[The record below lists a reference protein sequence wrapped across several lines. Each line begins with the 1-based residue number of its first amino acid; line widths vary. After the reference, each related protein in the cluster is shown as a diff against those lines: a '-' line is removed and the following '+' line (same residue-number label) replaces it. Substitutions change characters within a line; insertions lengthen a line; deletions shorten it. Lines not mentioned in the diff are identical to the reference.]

1 VALFVLGSGLYG
13 SASNSA
19 MFIAARGIQG
29 VGASGIS
36 MMIDL
41 IVCDLVPLRERG
53 KYMGHLF
60 GVATIFAD
68 LGPLFGGLLTD
79 TGA

>member
-1 VALFVLGSGLYG
+1 
-13 SASNSA
+13 
-19 MFIAARGIQG
+19 MFIAAWGIQG
-29 VGASGIS
+29 VGAGGIN

-41 IVCDLVPLRERG
+41 IVCDLVPLRKSG

-60 GVATIFAD
+60 GVATIFTA

-79 TGA
+79 AGA